1 MREILFR
8 GKRVDNGEWVEG
20 IYYKQT
26 KDYGDPSVQ
35 HYIIVS
41 TEVLYFDQAL
51 EYYEVIPET
60 VGQYTGLKDKDG
72 RKIFEG
78 DVAQYVGI
86 FKKDFYEIT
95 FNNGSFCTRDIICQ
109 EDYGTSFD
117 DSEFGMDGDMLEVIG
132 NIHDNPELLEVGDE
146 YDLY

>member
-20 IYYKQT
+20 NLVRDAKRQRYFIMHLLIT
-26 KDYGDPSVQ
+26 IPSG
-35 HYIIVS
+35 HYI
-41 TEVLYFDQAL
+41 ED
-51 EYYEVIPET
+51 EYEVIPET

-72 RKIFEG
+72 KKIFEG

-95 FNNGSFCTRDIICQ
+95 FNNGSFCTRDIIRQ
-109 EDYGTSFD
+109 ENYGTSFD
-117 DSEFGMDGDMLEVIG
+117 DSEFGMSGDMLEVIG
-132 NIHDNPELLEVGDE
+132 NIHDNPELLEVK
-146 YDLY
+146 